1 MAHPTANVTVTAT
14 HVVNSK
20 HPIFLQDPFILGP
33 FDQLLH
39 FGIPVSAVWIYESSS
54 SSAGLIPIE
63 RLRNAISR
71 LLDYYPHLTGRLRI
85 DPNTD
90 VRSITRLSSGVH
102 LLEAYC
108 DAPLRSFATASGR
121 ELSIFDFPNVGNVLL
136 APWDTSLEGTQRDPV
151 FTIQRTEFA
160 CASVAIGIR
169 LSHVLASAGGFLR
182 LYQDLAAIYRATTMT
197 FSAIEGQ
204 LDFELASPP
213 DITPFMVTPMLH
225 MRADEQKK
233 ALAEQPPAY
242 SLRDR
247 DANAETHAQNE
258 ARSKKQNAGMDPIVG
273 RTLRFSP
280 AAIATLKG
288 RTVDRTLGSRDTPS
302 NAREPS
308 AFTALSAHLWQRTHR
323 ARLALGAPPTSNS
336 TSEDVLSRSVFGTN
350 VNFIP
355 HLGLPERL
363 FGNTILTPYVEL
375 ESTKLSHAPLWEI
388 SKIISGLVH
397 HVSED
402 EVRQIGSWV
411 AAQPKKSR
419 IQLDFPV
426 MPTSFIASGWHR
438 FPLYSG
444 TEFDVAPALASP
456 VFMDAM
462 FDGMVYFL
470 EAKAQDG
477 GVDAIISLRS
487 SIWGYLDQD
496 KEFITNWDRAG

>member
-1 MAHPTANVTVTAT
+1 MAPSTANVTVTAT

-20 HPIFLQDPFILGP
+20 HPISLQDPFILGP

-54 SSAGLIPIE
+54 SSAGLIPVE

-90 VRSITRLSSGVH
+90 VRSMTRLSTGVH
-102 LLEAYC
+102 FLEAYC
-108 DAPLRSFATASGR
+108 DAPLRSFATASER
-121 ELSIFDFPNVGNVLL
+121 ELNIFNFPNVGNVLL
-136 APWDTSLEGTQRDPV
+136 APWDTSLEGTQRDPA

-160 CASVAIGIR
+160 CGS
-169 LSHVLASAGGFLR
+169 
-182 LYQDLAAIYRATTMT
+182 DLAAIYRATTTPTTTMT
-197 FSAIEGQ
+197 DPNIGGQ
-204 LDFELASPP
+204 IQFELASPP
-213 DITPFMVTPMLH
+213 DITPFMVTQMLH
-225 MRADEQKK
+225 MRADEQKR

-242 SLRDR
+242 SLRDS
-247 DANAETHAQNE
+247 DPNAETHAQNE
-258 ARSKKQNAGMDPIVG
+258 ARSKEQSAEMDPIVG

-280 AAIATLKG
+280 AVIATLKG
-288 RTVDRTLGSRDTPS
+288 RTADPTSGSTGSPS
-302 NAREPS
+302 DARGPS

-323 ARLALGAPPTSNS
+323 ARLALAAPPTPNS
-336 TSEDVLSRSVFGTN
+336 TSEDVLSRSAFGTN

-375 ESTKLSHAPLWEI
+375 ESTKLAHAPLWEI

-402 EVRQIGSWV
+402 EVRRIGSWV

-419 IQLDFPV
+419 IQLDFRV
-426 MPTSFIASGWHR
+426 TPTSFIASGWHR

-444 TEFDVAPALASP
+444 AEFDVAPALASP

-462 FDGMVYFL
+462 LDGMVCFL
-470 EAKAQDG
+470 EAKGRDG
-477 GVDAIISLRS
+477 GVDAIASLRS
-487 SIWGYLDQD
+487 STWGYLDQD
-496 KEFITNWDRAG
+496 EEFITNWDKTG